1 MPAMPRI
8 NNKMRKI
15 AEDIL
20 GLPDN
25 VRKSDKGIH
34 RKLKDVETGLDQDD
48 RGWERQQWIPT
59 ISGTIKQNNNGP
71 WSQ

>member
-20 GLPDN
+20 GRPDN
-25 VRKSDKGIH
+25 ARKTDKGIH
-34 RKLKDVETGLDQDD
+34 KKISNKENGLDQDD

-59 ISGTIKQNNNGP
+59 ISGTIKQGP
-71 WSQ
+71 WQ